1 MVNIGVFRK
10 SSRIGFEGDFEA
22 GEGWN
27 YRHCWVVRM
36 FGGKKNMSLSIW
48 ETLGCNILGFCKGI
62 RRRCCGIVNRSSRE
76 C

>member
-1 MVNIGVFRK
+1 VVNIGVFRK

-36 FGGKKNMSLSIW
+36 FGGKEEYVFKYL
-48 ETLGCNILGFCKGI
+48 ETLGAIFSDFVRVFGEGVVDSK
-62 RRRCCGIVNRSSRE
+62 
-76 C
+76 